1 MAKDVR
7 DQVRRAVGG
16 SEQTPKPPTVSLCV
30 AVYAPQHGKQGVPT
44 SDTISKSGLAVV
56 LLQLGISAIPMKSH
70 DWLPL
75 VITLLGNVL
84 AWMPLATLP
93 WTDEKW
99 TCRRNADAPFIITKG
114 NGHQHAIVILGN
126 GHGLDLEDLATAH
139 QPVGQPAKVTVVI
152 IAAMWILLLIASTS
166 VGSSSSALW
175 LLAVGA
181 LGMLQNIVV
190 ASWRRASG
198 VNGIHLDYQ
207 HCFLETSVFDTLIE
221 VERRHHNVGR
231 SLVSVFFPNG
241 ISVDQEERFRSIEGR
256 SGQTAAIQDQRRPR
270 LDAAM
275 GHGAHDVELLPLL
288 PTSQ

>member
-1 MAKDVR
+1 
-7 DQVRRAVGG
+7 
-16 SEQTPKPPTVSLCV
+16 
-30 AVYAPQHGKQGVPT
+30 
-44 SDTISKSGLAVV
+44 
-56 LLQLGISAIPMKSH
+56 
-70 DWLPL
+70 
-75 VITLLGNVL
+75 
-84 AWMPLATLP
+84 
-93 WTDEKW
+93 
-99 TCRRNADAPFIITKG
+99 
-114 NGHQHAIVILGN
+114 
-126 GHGLDLEDLATAH
+126 
-139 QPVGQPAKVTVVI
+139 VTVVI

-175 LLAVGA
+175 LLAVSA

-190 ASWRRASG
+190 AAWRRASG
-198 VNGIHLDYQ
+198 VNGIHMDYQ